1 MFEYAG
7 FAAHV
12 KRVGR
17 ALWRWIMAPARS
29 GRSSPTAVLRLM
41 LRRAFRIGLVLGL
54 LETVG
59 LIFLTSYRRFKPQPK
74 RIIFPHQSRP
84 PVKVGEHE
92 LTIYDYGE
100 DAFRAMF
107 ADIKGARANVLV
119 ETYQFSNDE
128 VGNSF
133 RKRLI
138 RQAQRGVKVYVIF
151 DSIGS
156 WSLPAR
162 LRRFPR
168 NVHSF
173 EFGPIK
179 SLRTLLKQGV
189 LVRDHRK
196 ILVVDTNIA
205 YLGGINIGKEYKR
218 RWRDTHL
225 RIAGPLAENVAHAF
239 DTFWDAYHPEGRSP
253 LAFTTTS
260 DPQIMIVA
268 NDPLR
273 REFPIHDC
281 YLEAFNRA
289 EHSIRIASSY
299 FLPPRTLINALIA
312 AARRGVKVELLL
324 PEDSDVPL
332 VDWAA
337 CNLFAEFLA
346 HGVTIWMYQRTVNHS
361 KTCTIDGRWST
372 IGSANLDSFSLRG
385 NFEIN
390 AFIRDEAFA
399 AQMEAMWENDLQN
412 CIRLE
417 PITWANRSPLNRL
430 AELFARPLIPY
441 L

>member
-1 MFEYAG
+1 MSTRSDV
-7 FAAHV
+7 AAHASD
-12 KRVGR
+12 VGR
-17 ALWRWIMAPARS
+17 AFWDWLQLADPAQRLTFL
-29 GRSSPTAVLRLM
+29 GLLRLL
-41 LRRAFRIGLVLGL
+41 LRRALRIGLVLVT
-54 LETVG
+54 LEIAG
-59 LIFLTSYRRFKPQPK
+59 LIFIISYRRWKPQPK

-84 PVKVGEHE
+84 PVIVGEHE

-107 ADIKGARANVLV
+107 ADIKAARESVLV
-119 ETYQFSNDE
+119 ETYQFNNDE
-128 VGNSF
+128 VGNTF

-138 RQAQRGVKVYVIF
+138 RQAQRGVKVFLIF

-168 NVHSF
+168 NVHTF

-179 SLRTLLKQGV
+179 SLRTLFRQGV

-196 ILVVDTNIA
+196 ILVVDKRVA
-205 YLGGINIGKEYKR
+205 YLGGINIGKEYRR

-225 RIAGPLAENVAHAF
+225 RIAGPLAQNVAYAF
-239 DTFWDAYHPEGRSP
+239 DTFWDAYHPGGASP
-253 LAFTTTS
+253 LVFTTAI
-260 DPQIMIVA
+260 DPQITIVA

-281 YLEAFNRA
+281 YLAAFQEAQ
-289 EHSIRIASSY
+289 HSIRIASSY
-299 FLPPRTLINALIA
+299 FLPPRTLIDALTA

-337 CNLFAEFLA
+337 RNLFAEFLA
-346 HGVTIWMYQRTVNHS
+346 HGVAIWIYQRTVNHS

-372 IGSANLDSFSLRG
+372 IGSANLDSFSLHG

-399 AQMEAMWENDLQN
+399 AQMEAMWHNDLKN
-412 CIRLE
+412 CVRLD
-417 PITWANRSPLNRL
+417 PVDWANRSPVSRF

>member
-1 MFEYAG
+1 MFEHTNFTAR
-7 FAAHV
+7 V

-17 ALWRWIMAPARS
+17 AFWYWIRLPVLSSGLSLTARIKLI
-29 GRSSPTAVLRLM
+29 V
-41 LRRAFRIGLVLGL
+41 RRALRISLVLGL
-54 LETVG
+54 FETAG
-59 LIFLTSYRRFKPQPK
+59 LIFLVSYRRFKPQPK
-74 RIIFPHQSRP
+74 RISFPHQVRP
-84 PVKVGEHE
+84 PIMVGEHE

-107 ADIKGARANVLV
+107 ADIKASRDLVLV
-119 ETYQFSNDE
+119 ETYQFNYDE

-138 RQAQRGVKVYVIF
+138 RQAQRGVKVYLIF

-168 NVHSF
+168 NIHSF
-173 EFGPIK
+173 EFGPIR

-225 RIAGPLAENVAHAF
+225 RIAGPLAQNVAYAF
-239 DTFWDAYHPEGRSP
+239 DTFWDAYHPQGSSP
-253 LAFTTTS
+253 LTFTTTS
-260 DPQIMIVA
+260 DPQISIVA

-273 REFPIHDC
+273 GEFPIHDC
-281 YLEAFNRA
+281 YLEAFNQA

-346 HGVTIWMYQRTVNHS
+346 HGIIIWMYQRTVNHS

-399 AQMEAMWENDLQN
+399 AQMEAMWNNDLQN
-412 CIRLE
+412 CIRLD
-417 PITWANRSPLNRL
+417 PITWANRPRRDRL

>member
-1 MFEYAG
+1 MSVVRRL
-7 FAAHV
+7 AAHV
-12 KRVGR
+12 KSVGR
-17 ALWRWIMAPARS
+17 PFVQWLGWPAPAHL
-29 GRSSPTAVLRLM
+29 SPWLLLRLM
-41 LRRAFRIGLVLGL
+41 LRRVFRIGLVLGL
-54 LETVG
+54 LEAVG
-59 LIFLTSYRRFKPQPK
+59 LIVLTSFRRFKPQSK
-74 RIIFPHQSRP
+74 RIVFPHQSRP
-84 PVKVGEHE
+84 PVIIGEHE

-107 ADIKGARANVLV
+107 ADIKAARDCVLV
-119 ETYQFSNDE
+119 ETYQFNYDE
-128 VGNSF
+128 VGNTF

-138 RQAQRGVKVYVIF
+138 RQAQRGVRVYLIF

-156 WSLPAR
+156 WWLPAR

-168 NVHSF
+168 NIRSF

-179 SLRTLLKQGV
+179 SLRTLVKQGV

-196 ILVVDTNIA
+196 ILVVDSEIA
-205 YLGGINIGKEYKR
+205 YLGGINIGKEYRR

-225 RIAGPLAENVAHAF
+225 RIVGPLAQNVAQAF
-239 DTFWDAYHPEGRSP
+239 GTFWDAYHPDGGSQLSFSP
-253 LAFTTTS
+253 TT
-260 DPQIMIVA
+260 DPKITIVA

-273 REFPIHDC
+273 GEFPIHDC
-281 YLEAFNRA
+281 YLEAFNKA

-299 FLPPRTLINALIA
+299 FLPPRTLIDALTA
-312 AARRGVKVELLL
+312 AARRGVKVELLV
-324 PEDSDVPL
+324 PDDSDVPL

-337 CNLFAEFLA
+337 RNLFAEFLM

-390 AFIRDEAFA
+390 AFICDEAFA
-399 AQMEAMWENDLQN
+399 AQMEAMWENDLRN
-412 CIRLE
+412 CIRLD
-417 PITWANRSPLNRL
+417 PATWAYRSPISRL
-430 AELFARPLIPY
+430 AELLARPLIPY